1 MENKGIIFT
10 EPNMAKL
17 INNEIKNEIG
27 KKQVRVKTSFSTV
40 SCGTEKANIT
50 GDPNVAVDEK
60 GVVLFPRQ
68 LGYSSSGIV
77 EEVGEEVTSV
87 KPGDRVV
94 MYWSKHSEYNILD
107 EENVIKIEDENVSM
121 QEAAVSFI
129 TTFPMAAIRKTR
141 LEIGESVLVMG
152 LGLLGQL
159 GIKLS
164 KAAGA
169 VPIVAVDP
177 VKERREEALRNGADF
192 AFDPFE
198 EGFASKVKEVT
209 NGGVNVCI
217 EVTGVGSGLDKA
229 LDCMAK
235 FGRVALLG
243 CTRSSDFT
251 IDYYKKIHGPGITLV
266 GAHTMARPNVESH
279 AGWFTHRDDIKAVL
293 KLILG
298 GRINI
303 SEMIKEVHSPADC
316 TEVYTRLV
324 NDKNFPILVQFDW
337 GKLYEEN

>member
-1 MENKGIIFT
+1 MKNPAIIFT
-10 EPNMAKL
+10 DVNIAELVDKGELPCL
-17 INNEIKNEIG
+17 QENNVK
-27 KKQVRVKTSFSTV
+27 VKTLFSTV

-50 GDPNVAVDEK
+50 ADPNVSPDGAG
-60 GVVLFPRQ
+60 GVIFPRQ

-77 EEVGEEVTSV
+77 EAVGEKVTTV

-94 MYWSKHSEYNILD
+94 MHWSTHSQYNILTED
-107 EENVIKIEDENVSM
+107 RIIKIEDENISM
-121 QEAAVSFI
+121 QEAAVAFI
-129 TTFPMAAIRKTR
+129 TSFPMAAIRKTR

-159 GIKLS
+159 AIKL
-164 KAAGA
+164 ARIAGA

-177 VKERREEALRNGADF
+177 VKERREEALKNGADF

-198 EGFASKVKEVT
+198 EGFATKVKDAT
-209 NGGVNVCI
+209 CGGARVCI
-217 EVTGVGSGLDKA
+217 EVTGVGSGLNGA

-251 IDYYKKIHGPGITLV
+251 IDYYKKVHGPGITLI
-266 GAHTMARPNVESH
+266 GAHTMARPDIESH
-279 AGWFTHRDDIKAVL
+279 AGWFTHRDDITAIL
-293 KLILG
+293 KLLT
-298 GRINI
+298 GRRLDIK
-303 SEMIKEVHSPADC
+303 EMIKEVHSPDEC
-316 TEVYTRLV
+316 YEVYTRLV

-337 GKLYEEN
+337 SEVQL